1 MKIKKALIVVNHTK
15 NESKELVGEICG
27 HLEEIGIG
35 ARTIGFDDNID
46 TIDFDSTD
54 IAVSLGGDGTVLFTA
69 GLVAAKG
76 IPILAVNLGNFGFIT
91 EVSQPEWKS
100 VFDKFRRG
108 EVGISERF
116 MIRVVVS
123 RGGKELSAYTG
134 LNDCVISSAGIS
146 RIIRFQIGLK
156 EDRLGEYRA
165 DGVIIATPTGSTA
178 YSLAAGGPI
187 LDPELEAMIINPIC
201 PFTLSNRPIVLPGEE
216 TLCVCLMPQQR
227 TDIILTVDGQK
238 SFALQPEDRV
248 DIFRAAEKARII
260 RSDTR
265 TFYEVLRSKLKW
277 SGGPDA

>member
-1 MKIKKALIVVNHTK
+1 MKIKQALIVVNHTK
-15 NESKELVGEICG
+15 NESKELVGEIRG
-27 HLEEIGIG
+27 YLKELGIG
-35 ARTIGFDDNID
+35 ARTIGFDDNTD

-54 IAVSLGGDGTVLFTA
+54 IAISLGGDGTVLFTA

-91 EVSQPEWKS
+91 EVSQPEWRS

-201 PFTLSNRPIVLPGEE
+201 PFTLSNRPIVLPGGQS
-216 TLCVCLMPQQR
+216 LCVCLMPQQR

-238 SFALQPEDRV
+238 SFTLQPEDRV
-248 DIFRAAEKARII
+248 DIFRAAEKALII